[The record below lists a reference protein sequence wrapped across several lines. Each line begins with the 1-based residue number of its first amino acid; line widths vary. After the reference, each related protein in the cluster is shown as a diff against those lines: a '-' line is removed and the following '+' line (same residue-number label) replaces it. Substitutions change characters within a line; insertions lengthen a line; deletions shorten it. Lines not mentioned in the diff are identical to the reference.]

1 MRSCCFVC
9 LCRACLCER
18 SSSKSKCWTE
28 TSSTLCIA
36 QLRNSDFTSSS
47 IYLYK
52 SYMRLVMWWR
62 GPLHSSLLSKMSQ
75 TASRSSSS
83 EPHRSLFRYRLVSP
97 TCIIGSRSSS
107 GYIVASSCFLSRS
120 AILSS
125 TANLWSL
132 VISVNSRALSPCF
145 RLPLFVTVGFG
156 FGRLLIAYS
165 KAPTNHFNGN
175 PPFRMNIAV
184 GKRICMW
191 DRMACA
197 VSPHKSVYNLHSKDV
212 ISPSVCAGTVESGIN
227 SGKMCPVTSSES
239 RKVAVWT

>member
-125 TANLWSL
+125 GDFCKFES
-132 VISVNSRALSPCF
+132 SVTLLSFAVVRHSRF
-145 RLPLFVTVGFG
+145 RVREAPDRVFKGTHEPLQWQSTIPNEYCC
-156 FGRLLIAYS
+156 R
-165 KAPTNHFNGN
+165 
-175 PPFRMNIAV
+175 
-184 GKRICMW
+184 
-191 DRMACA
+191 
-197 VSPHKSVYNLHSKDV
+197 
-212 ISPSVCAGTVESGIN
+212 
-227 SGKMCPVTSSES
+227 
-239 RKVAVWT
+239 